1 MASIGSIGLMVG
13 AILGLVV
20 VSAFFSS
27 SETALFTLSADWLA
41 EQDAAVDGRVG
52 VLRTLRSNPH
62 RLLVTLLVGNNVVNV
77 GIATL
82 TTVLF
87 IEHLPAGA
95 AVSASTLVA
104 SFLVLVFGEI
114 VPKSY
119 GLGNAN
125 RWALAVARP
134 VTIFGRVLSPLVYL
148 FDGLTRTV
156 SSTIGGENH
165 LEKPYLDD

>member
-1 MASIGSIGLMVG
+1 MAPIGSIGLTAG
-13 AILGLVV
+13 AIIGLVV

-41 EQDAAVDGRVG
+41 EQDAAVDDRAD
-52 VLRTLRSNPH
+52 VLRTLREDPH
-62 RLLVTLLVGNNVVNV
+62 RLLVTLLVGNNLVNV
-77 GIATL
+77 AIATL

-87 IEHLPAGA
+87 IEHLPAGI
-95 AVSASTLVA
+95 AVTASTLVA

-134 VTIFGRVLSPLVYL
+134 VTVVGIVFSPLVFL
-148 FDGLTRTV
+148 FDGLTRSMSTV
-156 SSTIGGENH
+156 IGGENH
-165 LEKPYLDD
+165 LERPYLDE